1 MALEP
6 NLSIENNH
14 YLIEND
20 TLVTCCLLLGKNYLS
35 YILADQSSLKIYALK
50 HYSFEDKVIGKAD
63 FDAILSDEQ
72 LRKANNYHIAI
83 DSLKFTLIPNEFFS
97 AENLNA
103 YLELT
108 CELDPEEIVRSQE
121 ISEGITEAYAI
132 KSSTIH
138 FLESRLSNI
147 TFYNAAGCLLKTY
160 PLQII
165 SEHQHSL
172 FVSVKDHQACMTIY
186 HKQALLLHQMYA
198 FEAPEDILYYIA
210 NAVKQFDINKEQL
223 GIQIHGES
231 QSTEQIYK
239 SVQPYFVYVRYCTRI
254 KDLQYPDT
262 LYATPAHSFF
272 NLFSILSCVL

>member
-20 TLVTCCLLLGKNYLS
+20 TEVTCCLLLGKNYLS
-35 YILADQSSLKIYALK
+35 YILADQTSLKIYALK

-83 DSLKFTLIPNEFFS
+83 DSLKFTLIPTALYQE
-97 AENLNA
+97 ENKNS
-103 YLELT
+103 YLELS
-108 CELDPEEIVRSQE
+108 CELDPEEIVQSQE
-121 ISEGITEAYAI
+121 ITEGITEVYAI
-132 KSSTIH
+132 KSSTID
-138 FLESRLSNI
+138 FLESRLSQV

-160 PLQII
+160 PSQII
-165 SEHQHSL
+165 SEHKHSV
-172 FVSVKDHQACMTIY
+172 FVSVKDHHACLTVY
-186 HKQALLLHQMYA
+186 DKQNLLLHQMYA
-198 FEAPEDILYYIA
+198 FEAPQDILYYIA
-210 NAVKQFDINKEQL
+210 NAVKQFDMDKNFL

-239 SVQPYFVYVRYCTRI
+239 AVQPYFAYVRYCTRI

-262 LYATPAHSFF
+262 LYSTPAHSFF